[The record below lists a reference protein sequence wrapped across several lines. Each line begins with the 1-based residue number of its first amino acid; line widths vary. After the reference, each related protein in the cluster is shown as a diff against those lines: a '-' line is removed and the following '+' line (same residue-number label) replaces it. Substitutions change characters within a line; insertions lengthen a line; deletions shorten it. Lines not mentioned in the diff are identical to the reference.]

1 MYIVSCM
8 YIIFCVK
15 ILQRS
20 NFFNEF
26 LSMQIVWSPWLWD
39 ASVPDY
45 INRCNEQTK
54 KRLLLV
60 SEREGAWYLGEQVTR
75 QSLGTPEQ
83 CIPKPPPLSMLLHYV
98 KTIKYNIRSIC
109 GQSALKYITRQR
121 KETYKQFFS
130 NLVTRLLQINNICSA
145 LLIILTMYFFQLHN
159 NQLLSYVVFTE
170 IANRIRTSRVC
181 VNYSSTTN
189 NY

>member
-1 MYIVSCM
+1 M
-8 YIIFCVK
+8 YIIFFVK

-39 ASVPDY
+39 VSVPY
-45 INRCNEQTK
+45 YKSTK

-60 SEREGAWYLGEQVTR
+60 SERGGAWYLGERVTQ

-83 CIPKPPPLSMLLHYV
+83 CIQKPSPLSMLLHYV
-98 KTIKYNIRSIC
+98 KSIKYNTRSIC
-109 GQSALKYITRQR
+109 GQSALKYIIRQR

-130 NLVTRLLQINNICSA
+130 NLVTRLL
-145 LLIILTMYFFQLHN
+145 
-159 NQLLSYVVFTE
+159 
-170 IANRIRTSRVC
+170 
-181 VNYSSTTN
+181 
-189 NY
+189 